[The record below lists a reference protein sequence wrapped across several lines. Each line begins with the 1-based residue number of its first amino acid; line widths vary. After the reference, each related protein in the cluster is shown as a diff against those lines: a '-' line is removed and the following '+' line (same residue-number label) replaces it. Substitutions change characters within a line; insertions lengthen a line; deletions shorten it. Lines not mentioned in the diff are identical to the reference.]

1 MEQPVAVSTYQGRL
15 NSFSTEHHLS
25 KRRASSVKKRT
36 PQTVSWPHKSPQPEE
51 LARAGFFYKPTGD
64 SDDNCM
70 CFVCQRQ
77 LDGWE
82 AGDDPIAEHLKHAP
96 DCGWAIHASITE
108 TFKNGGQVTEDPMS
122 EQFVQA
128 RLDTFGDYWPYEQKK
143 GWKCKVAKMVTAG
156 WCYDPSPECNDGV
169 SCSYCSLSLD
179 GWEKNDDPFVE
190 HQQRAA
196 NCDYFK
202 LVEEWSLARE
212 QVKTKKSRG
221 RPSKASSR
229 LSTQSMVS
237 TMSEAPSQL
246 SVGDEQAGED
256 DSILTTATN
265 TTAKGRKKKA
275 TTAKGKGKAVKGKR
289 TASSLA
295 VDDSIALHSEPPAPF
310 EEPIEEEQH
319 IDEPPKRQTRRK
331 VSQKETSHIED
342 TLNSS
347 QISKPTRMKANRGK
361 AKQRLTE
368 DESQLQ
374 AELQASVEATLMDRE
389 ETLKPKRGTKRTSNG
404 APKLDSSLVFL
415 EEAPSELQDK
425 PRRGRPKKN
434 SALPQREA
442 EEQDES
448 AGPRSSLAS
457 EPPQRVPSLPTK
469 GPKSKKGKKGAK
481 AAPVEPEPEPEPE
494 VEFEPEIV
502 EPEPEVEP
510 EFIEP
515 ESEVEPEFI
524 EPEPEVEPEI
534 EEPEP
539 EELEPEVAE
548 TEHDDEEQ
556 DFDFARSLVNPVNP
570 YQPMEGTPEP
580 PEEEEEEASTT
591 PSTPTPARVRQP
603 GSSSAVRQSYA
614 ATPLRVSASHKGA
627 TPSLSPQSSDAENK
641 PPSSRPESVRPPL
654 SVPRLPAQPVFAPPA
669 PAPSSPPAPA
679 TTRRVPLAET
689 TPAHVN
695 RSPSKRNVLGGIKSS
710 LPWSPTALE
719 NVFLNSPVKANLAAS
734 SSAHTFPNID
744 METADLRNVVGA
756 VKHVMT
762 DAEKKMTVGEWI
774 DYNAKMAEQRLKS
787 ECEERVMI
795 FEKEGGRALLSLEG
809 IECAE

>member
-1 MEQPVAVSTYQGRL
+1 MEKPVEVSTYQGRL
-15 NSFSTEHHLS
+15 DSFSTEHHLS

-36 PQTVSWPHKSPQPEE
+36 PQTVSWPHKSPRPSE

-108 TFKNGGQVTEDPMS
+108 TFIKGGQVTEDPMS
-122 EQFVQA
+122 EQFAQA
-128 RLDTFGDYWPYEQKK
+128 RQDTFGDYWPYEQKK
-143 GWKCKVAKMVTAG
+143 GWKCKVAKMVAAG
-156 WCYDPSPECNDGV
+156 WCYDPSPDYNDGV

-190 HQQRAA
+190 HQRRAPD
-196 NCDYFK
+196 CEYFK
-202 LVEEWSLARE
+202 LLDEWSLARE
-212 QVKTKKSRG
+212 QAKAKKSRG

-246 SVGDEQAGED
+246 SAGDEQAGED

-275 TTAKGKGKAVKGKR
+275 TTTKGKGKAVRGKK
-289 TASSLA
+289 AASLA
-295 VDDSIALHSEPPAPF
+295 VDDSLVLHSEPPAPV
-310 EEPIEEEQH
+310 EEPIEEEQPV
-319 IDEPPKRQTRRK
+319 DVPPKRQTRRK
-331 VSQKETSHIED
+331 VSKKETSHIED

-347 QISKPTRMKANRGK
+347 QMSKSTRTKTTRGK
-361 AKQRLTE
+361 AKHRLTE

-389 ETLKPKRGTKRTSNG
+389 KTPKPKRGMKRTSNG
-404 APKLDSSLVFL
+404 APKLESSLIFL

-425 PRRGRPKKN
+425 PKRGRPKKN
-434 SALPQREA
+434 SASAPPQNETG
-442 EEQDES
+442 EQDEH
-448 AGPRSSLAS
+448 AVPRSSLAS
-457 EPPQRVPSLPTK
+457 EPPQRVSSLPTK
-469 GPKSKKGKKGAK
+469 GPKSKKGKKGVK
-481 AAPVEPEPEPEPE
+481 EVPVEPEPEPEVEIESEIIEPE
-494 VEFEPEIV
+494 ELPESEPEI
-502 EPEPEVEP
+502 
-510 EFIEP
+510 
-515 ESEVEPEFI
+515 
-524 EPEPEVEPEI
+524 EPEI

-539 EELEPEVAE
+539 EPEIEAEVAE

-580 PEEEEEEASTT
+580 PEEEEEASTT

-603 GSSSAVRQSYA
+603 GSSSAIRKSYA
-614 ATPLRVSASHKGA
+614 ATPLRLSASHKEA
-627 TPSLSPQSSDAENK
+627 TPSSSPQSSDAENK
-641 PPSSRPESVRPPL
+641 PPSSRPESARPPL
-654 SVPRLPAQPVFAPPA
+654 SVPRLPPQPVFAH
-669 PAPSSPPAPA
+669 PAPSSPQAPA

-689 TPAHVN
+689 TPAHLN
-695 RSPSKRNVLGGIKSS
+695 RSPSKRNLLGGIKST

-719 NVFLNSPVKANLAAS
+719 NIFLNSPVKANLAAS
-734 SSAHTFPNID
+734 SSARTDGAAHTFPNID

-756 VKHVMT
+756 VKYVMT

-774 DYNAKMAEQRLKS
+774 DYNARMAEERLKR

-795 FEKEGGRALLSLEG
+795 FEKEGGRALRSLEG